1 MVDMLGFAKIANNTG
16 ETSGFD
22 RDDFHHEIQ
31 KRAAATRV
39 NGETSAQ
46 AYTRVLL
53 TPEGKELYKA
63 YRLAPP
69 RQAPQD
75 IVPTRDR
82 PEPIGPAATEL
93 DRIVSAFRDKY
104 NRETTGRKISRQQA
118 FSRVIDLPENRR
130 LRDAVRREE
139 MEATLRVQQ
148 LRAPIWRAEQ
158 SFEADFRLGES
169 KGSRR
174 L

>member
-1 MVDMLGFAKIANNTG
+1 MVDMLGFAKILNNTG
-16 ETSGFD
+16 EACGFD
-22 RDDFHHEIQ
+22 RDDFHHEIE

-53 TPEGKELYKA
+53 TAEGKELYKA
-63 YRLAPP
+63 YRTAPV

-82 PEPIGPAATEL
+82 PEPKGPAAAEL
-93 DRIVSAFRDKY
+93 DRLVEEFVANY
-104 NRETTGRKISRQQA
+104 NRTTTGRRLSRQQGY
-118 FSRVIDLPENRR
+118 SRVIELPENRR

-139 MEATLRVQQ
+139 QEATLRIQQ
-148 LRAPIWRAEQ
+148 LRAPIWSAE
-158 SFEADFRLGES
+158 SEFERDFRLGRS
-169 KGSRR
+169 PGSARN
-174 L
+174 